1 MRPTQN
7 RISHRYHAPD
17 YILVAVLAL
26 IVFLGII
33 LLSSASTV
41 IGYERFGDSN
51 YYLKHQLVYGV
62 LLGAFGFWLAARL
75 DYHLWEKLAVPLL
88 IITIGLL
95 IVVFIPGLGL
105 GLKGANRWINLGG
118 FTLQPAELAKLTF
131 LFYLATW
138 LQKRGEG
145 LKSFSYGFLPFL
157 VLLGLVA
164 GLIILEPDFS
174 TMLVLCFMA
183 VTVFFI
189 AGANLVHV
197 TWLGGASV
205 GLFLLLIKIA
215 PYRAARFTV
224 FLHPEVDPQGIG
236 YHINQA
242 LLAIGSGGLFGLGL
256 GHSRQK
262 YNYLPEAAGDS
273 IFAVIAEELGF
284 IFCLFLIVLFVV
296 LMIRGFKIARQAP
309 DAFGKYVAV
318 GIVTWISFQAFFNIA
333 AMVGVVPISG
343 IPLPFISHGSTA
355 IVTSLTA
362 MGVLVNI
369 SRQGQAVVSTSRKR

>member
-1 MRPTQN
+1 MPSVSQIKNDR
-7 RISHRYHAPD
+7 RFHAPD
-17 YILVAVLAL
+17 YIIMIIL
-26 IVFLGII
+26 IIIVVFGII
-33 LLSSASTV
+33 MLSSASTV
-41 IGYERFGDSN
+41 MGYERFGDSN
-51 YYLKHQLVYGV
+51 YYIKHQLLYGV
-62 LLGAFGFWLAARL
+62 LLGAIGFFLASRL
-75 DYHLWEKLAVPLL
+75 DYHLWQKIALPLL
-88 IITIGLL
+88 VITIGLL
-95 IVVFIPGLGL
+95 LVVFIPGIGL
-105 GLKGANRWINLGG
+105 GLKGANRWINLGELT
-118 FTLQPAELAKLTF
+118 FQPAEVAKLTF

-157 VLLGLVA
+157 VLLIVIS
-164 GLIILEPDFS
+164 GLILAEPDFS
-174 TMLVLCFMA
+174 TMLVLAFMS

-197 TWLGGASV
+197 GWLGAVSA

-224 FLHPEVDPQGIG
+224 FLHPEIDPQGIG

-262 YNYLPEAAGDS
+262 FNYLPEAAGDS

-284 IFCLFLIVLFVV
+284 IFCLVLIALFIA
-296 LMIRGFKIARQAP
+296 LMIRGFKIARRAP
-309 DAFGKYVAV
+309 DLFGKYVAV
-318 GIVTWISFQAFFNIA
+318 GIITWISFQAFFNIA
-333 AMVGVVPISG
+333 SMVGLIPLTG

-355 IVTSLTA
+355 ILTSLTA
-362 MGVLVNI
+362 IGVLVNI
-369 SRQGQAVVSTSRKR
+369 SKQTR